1 MARMNMF
8 LPYTYEVLV
17 NPRLHISSPS
27 AACKN
32 YAENRP
38 YERKK
43 IELQKDDEHLLLGM
57 HR

>member
-1 MARMNMF
+1 MF